1 MHGLSPL
8 LALFHAG
15 DVDLDLR
22 RLAAAGGLMPRE
34 RDDVALLLL
43 LTGDRDAAVGRLAR
57 RTLAAGDAAVVRQV
71 ADELGIALGEWP
83 PVEPG
88 PVDPGPA
95 APGPAAPAAPRT
107 DPDADAEATVES
119 VRMRVQAMSVPERLL
134 LALRGG
140 RPERAV
146 LAGDASKA
154 VALAVLSNPGLH
166 EAEVEGLARLAQ
178 VHEDVLRAIAG
189 QRAWV
194 RHYGVVVALIRNP
207 RTPAAISLNLLP
219 RLLDRDLRLASTD
232 RNIPDIVRVT
242 ARRKL
247 LAS

>member
-1 MHGLSPL
+1 MTGLSPL
-8 LALFHAG
+8 LALFHTG
-15 DVDLDLR
+15 DVDVDLR
-22 RLAAAGGLMPRE
+22 RLAARGGLMPQARE
-34 RDDVALLLL
+34 DVALLVI
-43 LTGDRDAAVGRLAR
+43 LTQDRDAGVGTAAR
-57 RTLAAGDAAVVRQV
+57 QTLAACPLELVEQV
-71 ADELGIALGEWP
+71 AADMGVDLGPLPQAAGSP
-83 PVEPG
+83 PVP
-88 PVDPGPA
+88 PA
-95 APGPAAPAAPRT
+95 AI
-107 DPDADAEATVES
+107 DDAETSLES
-119 VRMRVQAMSVPERLL
+119 VRVRVQNMSVPERLL

-140 RPERAV
+140 RPERTV

-178 VHEDVLRAIAG
+178 VHEEVLRSIAA
-189 QRAWV
+189 QRGWI

-219 RLLDRDLRLASTD
+219 RLLDRDLRMASTD

-247 LAS
+247 VAG

>member
-8 LALFHAG
+8 LALFQTG

-34 RDDVALLLL
+34 RDDVALVAL
-43 LTGDRDAAVGRLAR
+43 LTGDRDPGVGQLAR
-57 RTLAAGDAAVVRQV
+57 RTLAASDADLVRQV
-71 ADELGIALGEWP
+71 AGELGIALGEWASAD
-83 PVEPG
+83 PG
-88 PVDPGPA
+88 CGAPANPDPGP
-95 APGPAAPAAPRT
+95 G
-107 DPDADAEATVES
+107 ADAEATVDS
-119 VRMRVQAMSVPERLL
+119 VRLRVQSMSVPERLL

-194 RHYGVVVALIRNP
+194 RHYGVVVALVRNP

-232 RNIPDIVRVT
+232 RNIADIVRVT

-247 LAS
+247 LMS

>member
-1 MHGLSPL
+1 MTGLSPL
-8 LALFHAG
+8 LALFHTG
-15 DVDLDLR
+15 DVDVDLR
-22 RLAAAGGLMPRE
+22 RLAARGGLMPQARE
-34 RDDVALLLL
+34 DVALLVI
-43 LTGDRDAAVGRLAR
+43 LTQDRDAGVGTAAR
-57 RTLAAGDAAVVRQV
+57 QTLAAYPLELVEQVAADIGVDLGPLPQAAVS
-71 ADELGIALGEWP
+71 P
-83 PVEPG
+83 PVP
-88 PVDPGPA
+88 PA
-95 APGPAAPAAPRT
+95 AI
-107 DPDADAEATVES
+107 DADAETSLES
-119 VRMRVQAMSVPERLL
+119 VRVRVQNMSVPERLL

-140 RPERAV
+140 RPERTV

-178 VHEDVLRAIAG
+178 VHEEVLRSIAA
-189 QRAWV
+189 QRGWI

-219 RLLDRDLRLASTD
+219 RLLDRDLRMASTD

-247 LAS
+247 VAG